1 MAKPPQPIDSYLS
14 DGVISFLIFPFYPR
28 SNIWARLDRL
38 EYLASSYSRLSS
50 IKGPLES
57 LQWRVSQDRYFL
69 KMICNTPAAMIK
81 LKEGIWTVKRRGPS
95 SEICHLTRWNINWSR
110 KVKVKVRKTKL
121 FLNQSAI
128 KLFIEIPLDRLIDN
142 SRYLPTIINR
152 QTGSRSWI
160 VNKCPCC
167 RYLWL
172 KYLFVFLFIA
182 KDLLHM
188 FGVLAMAFSTSIQD
202 LKPVTKI
209 QLLWCH
215 HFLVL
220 CFQFSS
226 WQ

>member
-1 MAKPPQPIDSYLS
+1 
-14 DGVISFLIFPFYPR
+14 
-28 SNIWARLDRL
+28 
-38 EYLASSYSRLSS
+38 
-50 IKGPLES
+50 
-57 LQWRVSQDRYFL
+57 
-69 KMICNTPAAMIK
+69 MIK

-95 SEICHLTRWNINWSR
+95 SEICLTRWNINWSR

-128 KLFIEIPLDRLIDN
+128 RFLIEIPLDRLIDN

-188 FGVLAMAFSTSIQD
+188 FGVLPFGDGMFNINSRSQTCNKNTITVVSPFFGSLLSIFFMAIISLAPEKNIFQIFSQKLSQTLS
-202 LKPVTKI
+202 KI
-209 QLLWCH
+209 
-215 HFLVL
+215 
-220 CFQFSS
+220 
-226 WQ
+226 